1 MQDIPSQHPT
11 PIKLLPAQVTLDTNP
26 EVRSTTRAA
35 RIGFLMDGMIAEQG
49 RTSLVMNSL
58 IPLLLTLSVL
68 FTNLGKEMLFPK
80 KCTWKLLTL
89 MADLTPPNG

>member
-1 MQDIPSQHPT
+1 MQDIPSQRQT
-11 PIKLLPAQVTLDTNP
+11 PRKPLPAQVTLDTNP

-49 RTSLVMNSL
+49 RTSLVMNFPS
-58 IPLLLTLSVL
+58 PLLLTLSVL
-68 FTNLGKEMLFPK
+68 FTNLGKEMLFPE